1 MPKYLLPFTLATAL
15 LTACA
20 STPESRI
27 EKSPDAF
34 AQLTP
39 EQQAKVRA
47 GQVGIGFD
55 AAATRLALGE
65 PDRVLQKT
73 TAGGESEVWIYQD
86 VYSYPGAGPCYGAY
100 FRYGLPSYCFFGP
113 PMVQEVK
120 ERMRVSFEAGKVV
133 GIEKEQ

>member
-1 MPKYLLPFTLATAL
+1 MRNALLPILFATAL

-65 PDRVLQKT
+65 PDKVLQKT
-73 TAGGESEVWIYQD
+73 TASGESEVWIYQD
-86 VYSYPGAGPCYGAY
+86 VYSYPAGGPCYGAY

-113 PMVQEVK
+113 PTVQETK
-120 ERMRVSFEAGKVV
+120 ERMRVSFEAGKVTS
-133 GIEKEQ
+133 IEKEK

>member
-1 MPKYLLPFTLATAL
+1 MRTAL
-15 LTACA
+15 LPAILATLLLAACA

-39 EQQAKVRA
+39 EQQTKVRA

-73 TAGGESEVWIYQD
+73 TASGESEVWIYQD